1 MCKYQNT
8 GVSECQDVPPFLFVL
23 LLHDQRK
30 YIGWVLI
37 NVRSVEVSVSV
48 DKLKA
53 WNKPEILTG
62 DIKRHI

>member
-53 WNKPEILTG
+53 
-62 DIKRHI
+62 